1 MLHLPQGSVPAS
13 VGLGVVTS
21 QLDWMGI
28 GRHEDRASRRV
39 RWNES
44 GSPGRDAGT
53 RVLGCRRMSGKLVE
67 PLQSG
72 SVAAFRALFEQE
84 AFGVSQFDAH
94 GRFLAAND
102 CMARMLGYSAD
113 DLLGL
118 TLAEITHPKDRP
130 ATRDCLSSLREG
142 GTSRALEAEY
152 LRKDGQAVW
161 GIIDITVVRNDAGEI
176 ASFLAFVRDATERKR
191 IDRDTA
197 FLDELT
203 VLLGSAREEQDIV
216 RTALS
221 ALGGYWGVSRLYFA
235 EGNEAENRVL
245 VSGQRMDEA
254 PRDFTATLALQQLGG
269 QAWWRDYSRGDV
281 AVENALE
288 QVGLPPVLGGSA
300 ARSYAVQALERAD
313 GWRVTLTVVA
323 DAPRAFR
330 SNELH
335 LLGALL
341 GLVWPLVERARTEAT
356 LEAEL
361 KAIKALLVE
370 RHRSEV
376 PRPDLDD
383 GVARITAESELRHRL
398 YETILAGTPD
408 LIYVFDLQ
416 HRFIYANAALL
427 YAWNRSLRGVIGK
440 TCLDIGYPDWQ
451 AAMHDSEIDQVVAT
465 KQTIRGEVP
474 FKTLHGERIHDYIFV
489 PVIGADGEVE
499 AIAGTTRDVT
509 SLKQAEDL
517 TAGQAHALE
526 LMVKGAPLPEVL
538 EALCDVIDRQ
548 ATSRLRTSILLM
560 QDDGRHLRPAA
571 GRHMP
576 VAWSRAM
583 DPWPVG
589 PESGGC
595 GTAAYRRETVISAD
609 IARDPLWKGLREL
622 AEQHGV
628 RACWSTPIF
637 SSGGSVLGTLA
648 LYYSSAHEPDAS
660 ERRLVDVI
668 TRTAG
673 IAIERK
679 RGEEGT
685 KTHSERLRL
694 LWETAAVLLTA
705 DEPEALVRALFG
717 RIAPH
722 LQIDVVL
729 NYAVVEGGD
738 GFKLFYGDGISAAH
752 AAEFSVIAADSALSG
767 EVTRSHEPYSV
778 SHIQR
783 SDDARSAPMRAM
795 GLRTYACFPLNADE
809 RVLGLL
815 AVGSRARDDFEVD
828 ELEFLRTVTRYMTVA
843 YERLRLVRELREADR
858 KKDDFIALLAHEL
871 RNPLAPLRSGL
882 HVMRMA
888 AHDSAAVAR
897 ARTIMERQLSHMV
910 RLIDDLLDVSRISLN
925 KLQLRRS
932 RVTLAEIVA
941 NAVETARP
949 VIDRA
954 EHHLEVILPP
964 EPVLLD
970 ADLTRLAQVL
980 GNLLTNAGKFTPK
993 RGHITLTAELQGDTV
1008 LVAVGDDGIGLRPE
1022 SLNAIFDMFSQVDHS
1037 VERSTGG
1044 LGIGLALVRGLT
1056 EMHGGSVRA
1065 DSAGLGRGSRFSVR
1079 LPVVIT
1085 SQEERVQILAPTMPD
1100 APRRRILV
1108 ADDNR
1113 DAVESLATMLRL
1125 SGNDVHTASDGIEA
1139 VALAEQ
1145 LVPDVVLMDIGMPRL
1160 NGREATRRIRDQAWG
1175 KGMVVIALTGWG
1187 QESDRRLSREA
1198 GCDEHLVKPVDF
1210 AELERL
1216 MAELCVRA
1224 PDASAAALLQECVPT
1239 PESS

>member
-1 MLHLPQGSVPAS
+1 
-13 VGLGVVTS
+13 
-21 QLDWMGI
+21 
-28 GRHEDRASRRV
+28 
-39 RWNES
+39 
-44 GSPGRDAGT
+44 
-53 RVLGCRRMSGKLVE
+53 MSGKPVE
-67 PLQSG
+67 PQQSG
-72 SVAAFRALFEQE
+72 TSAAFRALFGRGSL
-84 AFGVSQFDAH
+84 ADA
-94 GRFLAAND
+94 GTPLSVESDLRQRLFEPILAA
-102 CMARMLGYSAD
+102 
-113 DLLGL
+113 
-118 TLAEITHPKDRP
+118 
-130 ATRDCLSSLREG
+130 
-142 GTSRALEAEY
+142 
-152 LRKDGQAVW
+152 
-161 GIIDITVVRNDAGEI
+161 
-176 ASFLAFVRDATERKR
+176 
-191 IDRDTA
+191 
-197 FLDELT
+197 
-203 VLLGSAREEQDIV
+203 
-216 RTALS
+216 
-221 ALGGYWGVSRLYFA
+221 
-235 EGNEAENRVL
+235 
-245 VSGQRMDEA
+245 
-254 PRDFTATLALQQLGG
+254 
-269 QAWWRDYSRGDV
+269 
-281 AVENALE
+281 
-288 QVGLPPVLGGSA
+288 
-300 ARSYAVQALERAD
+300 
-313 GWRVTLTVVA
+313 
-323 DAPRAFR
+323 
-330 SNELH
+330 
-335 LLGALL
+335 
-341 GLVWPLVERARTEAT
+341 
-356 LEAEL
+356 
-361 KAIKALLVE
+361 
-370 RHRSEV
+370 
-376 PRPDLDD
+376 
-383 GVARITAESELRHRL
+383 
-398 YETILAGTPD
+398 TPD

-427 YAWNRSLRGVIGK
+427 DAWNLELPDVIGK
-440 TCLDIGYPDWQ
+440 TCLEVGFPDWQ
-451 AAMHDSEIDQVVAT
+451 AAMHDSEIDQVVAS
-465 KQTIRGEVP
+465 KQSIRGEVP
-474 FKTLHGERIHDYIFV
+474 FKALRGERVHDYIFV
-489 PVIGADGEVE
+489 PVVGADGEVE
-499 AIAGTTRDVT
+499 AVAGTTRDITV
-509 SLKQAEDL
+509 LKQAEHL
-517 TAGQAHALE
+517 MAAQAQALE
-526 LMVKGAPLPEVL
+526 LVVKGTPLPEVL
-538 EALCDVIDRQ
+538 EALCDIVDRQ
-548 ATSRLRTSILLM
+548 ATSRVRTSILLM
-560 QDDGRHLRPAA
+560 QDDGLHLRPAA

-576 VAWSRAM
+576 ATWARAV

-589 PESGGC
+589 PENGAC
-595 GTAAYRRETVISAD
+595 GAAAHRRETVVSSDVAC
-609 IARDPLWKGLREL
+609 DPLWTGRREL
-622 AEQHGV
+622 ALKHGF

-648 LYYSSAHEPDAS
+648 LYYPTVHEPDAS
-660 ERRLVDVI
+660 ERRLVEVI

-673 IAIERK
+673 VAIERK

-705 DEPEALVRALFG
+705 EEPEALVRVLFG

-722 LQIDVVL
+722 LKIDVVL
-729 NYAVVEGGD
+729 NYAMVAGGD
-738 GFKLFYGDGISAAH
+738 SLKLFYSDGISAEH
-752 AAEFSVIAADSALSG
+752 AAEFSVILPDSPLSG
-767 EVTRSHEPYSV
+767 DVTRSHEPHSV

-783 SDDARSAPMRAM
+783 SPEADGTPMKAM
-795 GLRTYACFPLNADE
+795 GLRAYACFPLNADE

-871 RNPLAPLRSGL
+871 RNPLAPLRNGL
-882 HVMRMA
+882 HVMRLA
-888 AHDSAAVAR
+888 SHDAAAVAR

-932 RVTLAEIVA
+932 RVTLAEIVS

-954 EHHLEVILPP
+954 EHHLEVVLPP

-993 RGHITLTAELQGDTV
+993 GGHITLKAEVQGDAV
-1008 LVAVGDDGIGLRPE
+1008 LVAVEDDGIGLRPE
-1022 SLNAIFDMFSQVDHS
+1022 SLNAIFGMFSQVDHS

-1065 DSAGLGRGSRFSVR
+1065 DSAGLGHGSRFSVR
-1079 LPVVIT
+1079 LPLAVT
-1085 SQEERVQILAPTMPD
+1085 SQEERAQSLAPAPD

-1108 ADDNR
+1108 ADDNH

-1125 SGNDVHTASDGIEA
+1125 SGNEVHTAADGIEA

-1224 PDASAAALLQECVPT
+1224 PDASAAAHLQECLTAPK
-1239 PESS
+1239 SS

>member
-1 MLHLPQGSVPAS
+1 
-13 VGLGVVTS
+13 
-21 QLDWMGI
+21 
-28 GRHEDRASRRV
+28 
-39 RWNES
+39 
-44 GSPGRDAGT
+44 
-53 RVLGCRRMSGKLVE
+53 MSGKPVE
-67 PLQSG
+67 PLASG
-72 SVAAFRALFEQE
+72 SVAALRALFEQE
-84 AFGVSQFDAH
+84 AFGVGQFDTS
-94 GRFLAAND
+94 GRIFSANERLAG
-102 CMARMLGYSAD
+102 MLGYSRD
-113 DLLGL
+113 ELVGL
-118 TLAEITHPKDRP
+118 TLPEIAHPNDRP
-130 ATRDCLSSLREG
+130 ALRQCVASLLEG
-142 GTSRALEAEY
+142 GASRVLEAEY
-152 LRKDGQAVW
+152 LRPDGQAIW
-161 GIIDITVVRNDAGEI
+161 GITNITAVRNDARETT
-176 ASFLAFVRDATERKR
+176 SFLAFVLDETARKR
-191 IDRDTA
+191 AERDTA
-197 FLDELT
+197 FLDELM
-203 VLLGSAREEQDIV
+203 VLLGSAREAQDII

-245 VSGQRMDEA
+245 VSGQRMDEPA
-254 PRDFTATLALQQLGG
+254 GGFSATFSLEQLGG
-269 QAWWRDYSRGDV
+269 QAWWRSYSRKDV
-281 AVENALE
+281 AVDDARKEAALPA
-288 QVGLPPVLGGSA
+288 QLGGSG
-300 ARSYAVQALERAD
+300 ARSYAVQALERTD

-330 SNELH
+330 RDELQ

-341 GLVWPLVERARTEAT
+341 TRVWLLVERARSEEA

-361 KAIKALLVE
+361 KGMKALLVD
-370 RHRSEV
+370 RMRSEV
-376 PRPDLDD
+376 MPPALNDALT
-383 GVARITAESELRHRL
+383 RITAESDLRHRL
-398 YETILAGTPD
+398 YETILSATPD

-416 HRFIYANAALL
+416 HRFIYANSALL
-427 YAWNRSLRGVIGK
+427 EAWSRSLRGVIGK
-440 TCLDIGYPDWQ
+440 TCFDIGYPDWQ

-465 KQTIRGEVP
+465 KQSIRGEVP

-489 PVIGADGEVE
+489 PVLGAHGEVE

-509 SLKQAEDL
+509 SLKQAEHL
-517 TAGQAHALE
+517 MAGQAHALE
-526 LMVKGAPLPEVL
+526 LMVQGAPLPEVL
-538 EALCDVIDRQ
+538 EALCDVVDRQ

-560 QDDGRHLRPAA
+560 EDDGRHLRPAA

-576 VAWSRAM
+576 AAWTRAV
-583 DPWPVG
+583 DPWAVG
-589 PESGGC
+589 PRNGAC
-595 GTAAYRRETVISAD
+595 GTAAYRRETVISPD
-609 IARDPLWKGLREL
+609 ITCDPLWTDLREL
-622 AEQHGV
+622 AEGHGL

-648 LYYSSAHEPDAS
+648 LYYPSVHEPDAN
-660 ERRLVDVI
+660 ERRLVEVI

-673 IAIERK
+673 VAIERK

-705 DEPEALVRALFG
+705 EEPETLVRVLFG

-729 NYAVVEGGD
+729 NYAVSEGGD
-738 GFKLFYGDGISAAH
+738 SLKLFYGDGISAEH
-752 AAEFSVIAADSALSG
+752 AAQFSVISLDSPLGGDVA
-767 EVTRSHEPYSV
+767 RSHEPYSV
-778 SHIQR
+778 SYVQR
-783 SDDARSAPMRAM
+783 SDDARSAPMKAM
-795 GLRTYACFPLNADE
+795 GLRAYACFPLNADE
-809 RVLGLL
+809 RVLGML
-815 AVGSRARDDFEVD
+815 AVGSRTRDDFEVD

-932 RVTLAEIVA
+932 RVTLAEIVS

-954 EHHLEVILPP
+954 EHHLEVVLPP

-993 RGHITLTAELQGDTV
+993 RGHITLTAERQGDTV
-1008 LVAVGDDGIGLRPE
+1008 LVTVGDDGIGLRPE
-1022 SLNAIFDMFSQVDHS
+1022 SLSAIFDMFSQVDHS

-1079 LPVVIT
+1079 LPVLLT
-1085 SQEERVQILAPTMPD
+1085 SQEERAQILTPAARD
-1100 APRRRILV
+1100 APGRRILV
-1108 ADDNR
+1108 ADDNH

-1125 SGNDVHTASDGIEA
+1125 SGNEVHTASDGFEA
-1139 VALAEQ
+1139 LALAEQ
-1145 LVPDVVLMDIGMPRL
+1145 LVPDVVLMDIGMPGL
-1160 NGREATRRIRDQAWG
+1160 NGREATRRIRDHAWG

-1187 QESDRRLSREA
+1187 QDSDRLLSREA
-1198 GCDEHLVKPVDF
+1198 GCDDHLVKPVDF

-1216 MAELCVRA
+1216 IDDLCGRISSGSPV
-1224 PDASAAALLQECVPT
+1224 
-1239 PESS
+1239 PES